1 VRQDFPFLIVQLP
14 EYGKNNANGESGWA
28 ELREAQWL
36 TAKNV
41 PNTGIAV
48 TMGLG
53 DPANVHPR
61 KKQEVGRRLALLAEK
76 QAYGRDGIDS
86 GPVYKSMKPDGDKID
101 LSFDNIAGG
110 LQAQGGKL
118 EGFTIAGEDHK
129 FVSADAKIEQD
140 HVIVSA
146 SGVSHPVAVRYG
158 WANSPTCTLF
168 NKAGLP
174 TAPFRTDDWPVTSVN
189 AK

>member
-53 DPANVHPR
+53 DPANVHPL

-146 SGVSHPVAVRYG
+146 AGVSHPVAVRYG